1 MGLAGSGKMDPKAY
15 WVGFNYVK
23 GIGSVRMRA
32 LLEAFDGDLQA
43 AWNAPTAH
51 FLNLGLNNRIIENLT
66 KVRSQ
71 VNLEQIW
78 QRMVSAGITALTWDD
93 ENYPRMLK
101 EIDQPPPIIY
111 QKGEILPED
120 ETAVAIVGTRRVT
133 AYGRGVTEDLAAFLA
148 RNRITVISGLARGV
162 DAVAHKSALRAGGRT
177 IAVLG
182 SGVDRIYPPENQQLA
197 AEIAE
202 SGAVISDY
210 PPGTA
215 PESNNFP
222 PRNRIIS
229 GLSLAVV
236 IVEAGETSGALIT
249 ASFAA
254 NQNRDVLAVP
264 GNITSPN
271 SKGTNMLIL
280 NGARPLLNPEDV
292 LEVLNLE
299 QVNTRR
305 MARKTL
311 PADATEQ
318 QILDV
323 IGEGTLSVDEISFLS
338 ALPIEI
344 VSATLAM
351 MELKGLVRNS
361 GTMTFMAIHEDS
373 SNYLAGEYG
382 Q

>member
-1 MGLAGSGKMDPKAY
+1 MDPKAF
-15 WVGFNYVK
+15 WVGFNFVK

-32 LLEAFDGDLQA
+32 LLDAFDGDLKA
-43 AWNAPTAH
+43 AWEAPVSKLEAV
-51 FLNLGLNNRIIENLT
+51 GLSSRIIENLI
-66 KVRSQ
+66 KVRGQ
-71 VNLEQIW
+71 IDLEQVW
-78 QRMVSAGITALTWDD
+78 ERMVRAGISTLTWED
-93 ENYPRMLK
+93 ETYPRMLR
-101 EIDQPPPIIY
+101 EIDQPPPILY

-133 AYGRGVTEDLAAFLA
+133 AYGRGVTEDLAAYLA
-148 RNRITVISGLARGV
+148 RNRVTVVSGLARGV
-162 DAVAHKSALRAGGRT
+162 DAIAHRSALRAGGRT

-182 SGVDRIYPPENQQLA
+182 SGVDRIYPPEHQQLA
-197 AEIAE
+197 AEIVE
-202 SGAVISDY
+202 SGAVVSDY

-236 IVEAGETSGALIT
+236 VVEASDSSGALIT

-254 NQNRDVLAVP
+254 DQNRDVLAVP

-271 SKGTNMLIL
+271 SRGTNLLIQ
-280 NGARPLLNPEDV
+280 NGARPLLKPEDV
-292 LEVLNLE
+292 MEVLNLE

-305 MARKTL
+305 MARKLL
-311 PADATEQ
+311 PADVTEE
-318 QILDV
+318 QILNV
-323 IGEGTLSVDEISFLS
+323 IAENTLSVDEISFLS
-338 ALPIEI
+338 GLPIEI

-361 GTMTFMAIHEDS
+361 GTMTFMAIHED
-373 SNYLAGEYG
+373 AGDYMAGDYG
-382 Q
+382 R

>member
-1 MGLAGSGKMDPKAY
+1 MDPRAY
-15 WVGFNYVK
+15 WVGFNLVK

-32 LLEAFDGDLQA
+32 LLDAFDGDLQA
-43 AWNAPTAH
+43 AWNAPISH
-51 FLNLGLNNRIIENLT
+51 FQNLGLNSRIIENLA
-66 KVRSQ
+66 KIRGQ
-71 VNLEQIW
+71 VDLEQVW
-78 QRMVSAGITALTWDD
+78 QRMESAGITTLTWAD
-93 ENYPRMLK
+93 ENYPRMLR

-133 AYGRGVTEDLAAFLA
+133 AYGRGVTEELAAFLA
-148 RNRITVISGLARGV
+148 RNRITVVSGLARGV
-162 DAVAHKSALRAGGRT
+162 DAIAHRAALRAGGRT

-182 SGVDRIYPPENQQLA
+182 SGVDRIYPPEHRQLA

-202 SGAVISDY
+202 SGAVVSDY
-210 PPGTA
+210 APGTA
-215 PESNNFP
+215 PESSNFP

-236 IVEAGETSGALIT
+236 IIEAGETSGALIT

-254 NQNRDVLAVP
+254 NQNRDVLSVP

-271 SKGTNMLIL
+271 SIGTNMLIQS
-280 NGARPLLNPEDV
+280 GARPLLKPEDV

-305 MARKTL
+305 MARRTL

-318 QILDV
+318 QVLDV
-323 IGEGTLSVDEISFLS
+323 IAEGTLSVDEISFLS
-338 ALPIEI
+338 GLPIEI

-361 GTMTFMAIHEDS
+361 GTMTFMAIHDESGD
-373 SNYLAGEYG
+373 YLTGDYG
-382 Q
+382 

>member
-1 MGLAGSGKMDPKAY
+1 MGLAGSSRMDPRAY
-15 WVGFNYVK
+15 WVGFNLVK

-32 LLEAFDGDLQA
+32 LLDAFDGDLQA
-43 AWNAPTAH
+43 AWNAPISH
-51 FLNLGLNNRIIENLT
+51 FQNLGLNSRIIENLA
-66 KVRSQ
+66 KIRGQ
-71 VNLEQIW
+71 VDLEQVW
-78 QRMVSAGITALTWDD
+78 QRMESAGITTLTWAD
-93 ENYPRMLK
+93 ENYPRMLR

-133 AYGRGVTEDLAAFLA
+133 AYGRGVTEELAAFLA
-148 RNRITVISGLARGV
+148 RNRITVVSGLARGV
-162 DAVAHKSALRAGGRT
+162 DAIAHRAALRAGGRT

-182 SGVDRIYPPENQQLA
+182 SGVDRIYPPEHRQLA

-202 SGAVISDY
+202 SGAVVSDY
-210 PPGTA
+210 APGTA
-215 PESNNFP
+215 PESSNFP

-236 IVEAGETSGALIT
+236 IIEAGETSGALIT

-254 NQNRDVLAVP
+254 NQNRDVLSVP

-271 SKGTNMLIL
+271 SIGTNMLIQS
-280 NGARPLLNPEDV
+280 GARPLLKPEDV

-305 MARKTL
+305 MARRTL

-318 QILDV
+318 QVLDV
-323 IGEGTLSVDEISFLS
+323 IAEGTLSVDEISFLS
-338 ALPIEI
+338 GLPIEI

-361 GTMTFMAIHEDS
+361 GTMTFMAIHDESGD
-373 SNYLAGEYG
+373 YLTGDYG
-382 Q
+382 

>member
-1 MGLAGSGKMDPKAY
+1 MDPKAY
-15 WVGFNYVK
+15 WVGFNFVK

-32 LLEAFDGDLQA
+32 LLDAFHGDLKA
-43 AWNAPTAH
+43 AWEAPISK
-51 FLNLGLNNRIIENLT
+51 FESIGLSGRIIENLIR
-66 KVRSQ
+66 VRSQ
-71 VNLEQIW
+71 IDVEQIW
-78 QRMVSAGITALTWDD
+78 KRMAAAGITALTWEDQT
-93 ENYPRMLK
+93 YPRMLR
-101 EIDQPPPIIY
+101 EIDQPPPILY
-111 QKGEILPED
+111 QKGEVLPED

-133 AYGRGVTEDLAAFLA
+133 AYGRGVTEELAGYLA
-148 RNRITVISGLARGV
+148 RNRVTVVSGLARGV
-162 DAVAHKSALRAGGRT
+162 DAVAHRAALRAGGRT

-182 SGVDRIYPPENQQLA
+182 SGVDRIYPPEHQQLA

-202 SGAVISDY
+202 AGAVVSDY

-236 IVEAGETSGALIT
+236 VIEASDTSGALIT

-254 NQNRDVLAVP
+254 DQNRDVLAVP

-271 SKGTNMLIL
+271 SRGTNLLIQ
-280 NGARPLLNPEDV
+280 NGARPVLKPEDV
-292 LEVLNLE
+292 LEALNLE

-305 MARKTL
+305 LARTLL
-311 PADATEQ
+311 PADATEEKVFK
-318 QILDV
+318 I
-323 IGEGTLSVDEISFLS
+323 IGENALSVDEISFLTG
-338 ALPIEI
+338 LPIEI

-373 SNYLAGEYG
+373 GDYLAGDYG
-382 Q
+382 R